1 MAYTPTAYN
10 AHVFDK
16 ESEQAMSEIVQWMED
31 GTPYSPRFGDRY
43 RSEAAHAVQQA
54 EQVFLAGVG
63 LPAAWAGQ
71 PQWRILETGFGFGLN
86 FLATWHAW
94 RGDAARSQLLHFV
107 STEAFPVSA
116 DDLLRHAEQFPHLQ
130 AMARE
135 LAAQWWGLLPGV
147 HRLRF
152 DGGRVLLTLLVG
164 DTQAMLRQQDMVVD
178 SIYLDGFSPARNPQ
192 MWSLHTLKAVARCA
206 RRGTRLATWTIA
218 AQVRKDLAQC
228 GFQVNKVPGVPP
240 KRDNLHATFDPAWE
254 PRKAPLWALGT
265 HAVKATD
272 LAAPL
277 LPTAVVIGAGIA
289 GAACAHQLALRG
301 WQVTVLDAAPHPAA
315 GASALPAGIFAPHT
329 SSDDSVLSRITRAGV
344 RTTWQWARELLQAGE
359 DWAPTGVLERRH
371 LATPRDETAAH
382 AEIAPDHAASRRTG
396 AHERPAAWSTDP
408 ALAQAAAAWSTHA
421 SADVLAAQGLP
432 ADDAALWHTH
442 AGWLR
447 PAALVQALL
456 QAPGIR
462 FVGRA
467 QVAQIKAS
475 SDAATWSVRDAAGAE
490 LARAHLVVVCAGP
503 HSNAVLA
510 AMPEASAPQP
520 LPLQSIRG
528 QVSWAT
534 YGNGEEPARHHP
546 VNGHGSWVPFF
557 KAPAGAAGAA
567 EPAWVMGSSFERDV
581 TELPP
586 SPADAA
592 RAHGDNWAKLQTLLP
607 AASQVYTASFAT
619 ARTWAQVR
627 CASVDR
633 LPVVGPRPVDGDAS
647 DSNDSLNGR
656 MPPWVCTAMGS
667 RGLSWSLLCA
677 ELLAARLHDEP
688 LPVANNL
695 AKALSTDRTLPARS
709 ERSAQ
714 P

>member
-1 MAYTPTAYN
+1 
-10 AHVFDK
+10 
-16 ESEQAMSEIVQWMED
+16 MSEIVQWMED

-43 RSEAAHAVQQA
+43 RSEAAHAMQQA

-116 DDLLRHAEQFPHLQ
+116 DDLLRHARQFPHLQ
-130 AMARE
+130 SMAQE

-164 DTQAMLRQQDMVVD
+164 DTQAMLRQQDMAVD

-192 MWSLHTLKAVARCA
+192 MWNLHTLKAVARCA

-228 GFQVNKVPGVPP
+228 GFQVSEVPGVN
-240 KRDNLHATFDPAWE
+240 NLHARFDPAWE
-254 PRKAPLWALGT
+254 PRKAPLWPLGA
-265 HAVKATD
+265 HSVSADGAVGTTGTTGTADGAAQPAAT
-272 LAAPL
+272 A
-277 LPTAVVIGAGIA
+277 TAIVIGAGIA

-344 RTTWQWARELLQAGE
+344 RTTEQWARQLLQHGE
-359 DWAPTGVLERRH
+359 DWALTGVLERRH

-382 AEIAPDHAASRRTG
+382 TETAPDGTTSRHPG
-396 AHERPAAWSTDP
+396 AHERPPAWSADP
-408 ALAQAAAAWSTHA
+408 ALVPAAAAWSTPA
-421 SADVLAAQGLP
+421 NTDVLAAQGLP
-432 ADDAALWHTH
+432 TDDAALWHTH

-462 FVGRA
+462 FAGQA

-475 SDAATWSVRDAAGAE
+475 PDAAIWSVQDAAGTE

-503 HSNAVLA
+503 HSNTILA
-510 AMPEASAPQP
+510 STPEASSPQP

-534 YGNGEEPARHHP
+534 YDDGKVPTENHP

-557 KAPAGAAGAA
+557 KAPNGATGVGGAAGAA
-567 EPAWVMGSSFERDV
+567 QTAWVMGSSFERDV
-581 TELPP
+581 KELPP
-586 SPADAA
+586 SLADAA
-592 RAHGDNWAKLQTLLP
+592 RAHQDNWAKLQTLLP
-607 AASQVYTASFAT
+607 AASQAYAAPFAA

-633 LPVVGPRPVDGDAS
+633 LPVVGPVPVKGDS
-647 DSNDSLNGR
+647 GDSNDPHNGR

-667 RGLSWSLLCA
+667 RGLSWALLCA
-677 ELLAARLHDEP
+677 ELLVARLHGEP

-695 AKALSTDRTLPARS
+695 AKALSTDRTYPPRPDRS
-709 ERSAQ
+709 
-714 P
+714 